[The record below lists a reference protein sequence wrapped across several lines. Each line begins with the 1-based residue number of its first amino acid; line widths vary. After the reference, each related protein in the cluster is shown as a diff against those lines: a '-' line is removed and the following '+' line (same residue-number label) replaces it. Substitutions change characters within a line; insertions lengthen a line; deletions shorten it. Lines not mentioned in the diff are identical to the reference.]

1 MSSSSALTGSAGKRK
16 VSDMVKVPYQTPS
29 LVDIGN
35 FGELTTGFG
44 GDASDG
50 VFTFFKR
57 TSDFAR

>member
-1 MSSSSALTGSAGKRK
+1 
-16 VSDMVKVPYQTPS
+16 MVKVPYQTPS